1 MWIKRCLCFFFLLS
15 ISTASI
21 SSAQSEQE
29 VIRVVA
35 LAPDHEA
42 VVLPRVDQAV
52 QGSWQFGDTALSV
65 DLYEDRIRFQATIGD
80 YTRTQWVSK
89 TDKNG
94 RFAFD
99 QKTRKF
105 RRMENSVRVQLD
117 DYDQLPQI
125 VEEVEALSGKAFPH
139 LDFAVVLLPVDA
151 DVLYYRDRLATRAGV
166 RSAIIMFQMP
176 LNVPA

>member
-1 MWIKRCLCFFFLLS
+1 MWTKYFRWFGFYLS
-15 ISTASI
+15 LVSVILI
-21 SSAQSEQE
+21 GAQSDEE
-29 VIRVVA
+29 VIQVVA
-35 LAPDHEA
+35 LSPDHEV
-42 VVLPRVDQAV
+42 VVLPRVNAAV
-52 QGSWQFGDTALSV
+52 QGAWQFGDTVLMV
-65 DLYEDRIRFQATIGD
+65 DLHEDRIRFQATIGD

-105 RRMENSVRVQLD
+105 RRLENSVRVQLD

-125 VEEVEALSGKAFPH
+125 VEDVEALSGKAFPG
-139 LDFAVVLLPVDA
+139 LDFAVVQLPADA
-151 DVLYYRDRLATRAGV
+151 DVLYYRDRLAAQAGV
-166 RSAIIMFQMP
+166 QSAIIMFQMP

>member
-1 MWIKRCLCFFFLLS
+1 MWIKRCLWFSFLLS
-15 ISTASI
+15 ISTAVI
-21 SSAQSEQE
+21 SSAQSDQE

-35 LAPDHEA
+35 LAPDHEV
-42 VVLPRVDQAV
+42 VVLPRVSGAV
-52 QGSWQFGDTALSV
+52 QGEWQFGDTVLAV
-65 DLYEDRIRFQATIGD
+65 DLYEDRIRFRATIGD

-125 VEEVEALSGKAFPH
+125 VEEVEAHSGRAFPG
-139 LDFAVVLLPVDA
+139 LDFAVVQLPRDA
-151 DVLYYRDRLATRAGV
+151 DVLEFRDRLASQGGV
-166 RSAIIMFQMP
+166 KSAIVMFQMP
-176 LNVPA
+176 LNVPM